1 MSASIPGARFVSLP
15 GKNHI
20 PLENDP
26 GMPQFF
32 EEVSNFLSRTAPN
45 LLVD

>member
-1 MSASIPGARFVSLP
+1 MAASIPGARFVSLP
-15 GKNHI
+15 GRNHI

-32 EEVSNFLSRTAPN
+32 EEVSNFLKNGNA
-45 LLVD
+45 